1 MNERLEI
8 DLKVQR
14 ILKGVSQEKMAED
27 LNVSRSKVSSWE
39 TGRREMSLYDAV
51 IISDYFDV
59 SMDNLFNKK
68 ALNSEQILQIAK
80 RYFENDK
87 ISLEE
92 KKETKKKD
100 TVSKKWERSKGN
112 HIMIQ
117 YGSKTSKNYNC
128 LVKYYMEILI

>member
-1 MNERLEI
+1 MSERLGV

-14 ILKGVSQEKMAED
+14 ILKGVSQEKMVED
-27 LNVSRSKVSSWE
+27 LNISRSKVPSLE
-39 TGRREMSLYDAV
+39 TGRREMSLYAAV

-68 ALNSEQILQIAK
+68 ALNSEQVLQIAK

-92 KKETKKKD
+92 KKETLKRILYFK
-100 TVSKKWERSKGN
+100 SEREAK
-112 HIMIQ
+112 
-117 YGSKTSKNYNC
+117 
-128 LVKYYMEILI
+128 EII

>member
-1 MNERLEI
+1 MNERLGV

-27 LNVSRSKVSSWE
+27 LNISRSKVSSWE

-68 ALNSEQILQIAK
+68 ALNSEQVLQIAK

-92 KKETKKKD
+92 KKETLKKILYFK
-100 TVSKKWERSKGN
+100 SKREAK
-112 HIMIQ
+112 
-117 YGSKTSKNYNC
+117 
-128 LVKYYMEILI
+128 EII

>member
-1 MNERLEI
+1 MNERLGI

-27 LNVSRSKVSSWE
+27 LNISRSKVSSWE

-68 ALNSEQILQIAK
+68 ALNSEQVLQIAK

-92 KKETKKKD
+92 KKETLKRIFYLKNEREAKK
-100 TVSKKWERSKGN
+100 
-112 HIMIQ
+112 II
-117 YGSKTSKNYNC
+117 
-128 LVKYYMEILI
+128 

>member
-1 MNERLEI
+1 MSERLGV

-14 ILKGVSQEKMAED
+14 ILKGVSQEKVVED
-27 LNVSRSKVSSWE
+27 LNISRSKVSSWE

-68 ALNSEQILQIAK
+68 ALNSEQVLQIAK
-80 RYFENDK
+80 RYLENDK

-92 KKETKKKD
+92 KKETLKRILYFK
-100 TVSKKWERSKGN
+100 SEREAK
-112 HIMIQ
+112 
-117 YGSKTSKNYNC
+117 
-128 LVKYYMEILI
+128 EII

>member
-1 MNERLEI
+1 MNERLGI

-27 LNVSRSKVSSWE
+27 LNISRSKVSSWE

-92 KKETKKKD
+92 KKETLKRIPAIID
-100 TVSKKWERSKGN
+100 
-112 HIMIQ
+112 
-117 YGSKTSKNYNC
+117 
-128 LVKYYMEILI
+128 LIFMTDVPA

>member
-1 MNERLEI
+1 MSERLGV

-14 ILKGVSQEKMAED
+14 ILKGVSQEKMVED
-27 LNVSRSKVSSWE
+27 LNISRSKVSSWE

-68 ALNSEQILQIAK
+68 ALNSEQVLQIAK
-80 RYFENDK
+80 RYLENDK

-92 KKETKKKD
+92 KKETLKRILYFK
-100 TVSKKWERSKGN
+100 SEREAK
-112 HIMIQ
+112 
-117 YGSKTSKNYNC
+117 
-128 LVKYYMEILI
+128 EII

>member
-1 MNERLEI
+1 MNERLRI

-14 ILKGVSQEKMAED
+14 ILKGKKKKKMAED
-27 LNVSRSKVSSWE
+27 LNISRSKVSSWE

-51 IISDYFDV
+51 IVSDYFDV

-68 ALNSEQILQIAK
+68 ALNSEQILQIAR

-92 KKETKKKD
+92 KKETLKKILYIK
-100 TVSKKWERSKGN
+100 SEREAK
-112 HIMIQ
+112 
-117 YGSKTSKNYNC
+117 
-128 LVKYYMEILI
+128 EII

>member
-1 MNERLEI
+1 MNERLGI

-27 LNVSRSKVSSWE
+27 LNISRSKVSSWE

-51 IISDYFDV
+51 IVSDYFDV

-68 ALNSEQILQIAK
+68 ALNSEQVLQIAK

-92 KKETKKKD
+92 KKETLKRIFYLKN
-100 TVSKKWERSKGN
+100 ERETN
-112 HIMIQ
+112 
-117 YGSKTSKNYNC
+117 
-128 LVKYYMEILI
+128 EII

>member
-1 MNERLEI
+1 MSERLGV

-14 ILKGVSQEKMAED
+14 ILKGVSQEKMVED
-27 LNVSRSKVSSWE
+27 LNISRSKVSSWE
-39 TGRREMSLYDAV
+39 TGRREMSLYDTV

-68 ALNSEQILQIAK
+68 ALNSEQVLQIAK

-92 KKETKKKD
+92 KKETLKRILYFK
-100 TVSKKWERSKGN
+100 SEREAK
-112 HIMIQ
+112 
-117 YGSKTSKNYNC
+117 
-128 LVKYYMEILI
+128 EII